1 MECVCPALL
10 PLQGFVPRVN
20 KAMWMNK
27 KLLGL
32 LDGIQEQSIQ
42 YMQPL
47 ERREEQLLCILTF
60 KSMGSVLLFKSTGL
74 QRCSPANITRI
85 FPHTVLYVFYAR

>member
-1 MECVCPALL
+1 MPSPA
-10 PLQGFVPRVN
+10 PPQGFVPRVN

-32 LDGIQEQSIQ
+32 LDGIQEQSIH
-42 YMQPL
+42 YSIQPL